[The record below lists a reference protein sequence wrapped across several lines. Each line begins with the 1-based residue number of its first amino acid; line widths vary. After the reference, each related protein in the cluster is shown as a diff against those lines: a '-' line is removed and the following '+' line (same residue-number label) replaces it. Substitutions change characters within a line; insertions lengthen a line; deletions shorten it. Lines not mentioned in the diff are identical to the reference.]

1 MTERAAILIVGHGSR
16 EAEANAEFEAL
27 VAAYRAARP
36 DLDVAH
42 GYVELA
48 QPSLEAALESLAARA
63 SLDGSANG
71 DGAVSGDAAS
81 DGGVSGDRAGARRV
95 VAVPL
100 FLFAAGHVK
109 NDLPLA
115 LDHARR
121 RFPRVAFTA
130 ARALGVDPRLQSLLA
145 ARIAEHGA
153 PSAGTAVIVVG
164 RGASDPDANG
174 DFCKLV
180 RLFGEGRGFQQVAP
194 SFIGITRPLVDET
207 LELVARAR
215 PERVVVAP
223 YFLFG
228 GRLIAKLEAFVR
240 AFRER
245 YPWIPVEVARHLGA
259 DPLLFDLI
267 DERVREALDGQAP
280 LACDNC
286 QYRLPMPGREQNVG
300 GLRAMLWSLRH
311 GFTHT
316 QAVPH
321 LHAHKPLAK
330 HVLVCGNVDC
340 ADRGSVALV
349 ESLRR
354 LLKDAGRERDIKIT
368 RTSCMGRCGEGPTVA
383 VYPDGIWY
391 RGVREADAGELVREH
406 LLGDRLVARLVDNIM
421 Q

>member
-1 MTERAAILIVGHGSR
+1 DNRIAPRGEGKPVRSRRGPATVSGRLAPQPLVSDGEGGAKSSQSRNRQPGNLPRGPPAPLLRRREDEPPAPRRAREKSLGPGMTERAAILIVGHGSR

-164 RGASDPDANG
+164 RGASDPD
-174 DFCKLV
+174 
-180 RLFGEGRGFQQVAP
+180 
-194 SFIGITRPLVDET
+194 
-207 LELVARAR
+207 
-215 PERVVVAP
+215 
-223 YFLFG
+223 
-228 GRLIAKLEAFVR
+228 
-240 AFRER
+240 
-245 YPWIPVEVARHLGA
+245 
-259 DPLLFDLI
+259 
-267 DERVREALDGQAP
+267 
-280 LACDNC
+280 
-286 QYRLPMPGREQNVG
+286 
-300 GLRAMLWSLRH
+300 
-311 GFTHT
+311 
-316 QAVPH
+316 
-321 LHAHKPLAK
+321 
-330 HVLVCGNVDC
+330 
-340 ADRGSVALV
+340 
-349 ESLRR
+349 
-354 LLKDAGRERDIKIT
+354 
-368 RTSCMGRCGEGPTVA
+368 
-383 VYPDGIWY
+383 
-391 RGVREADAGELVREH
+391 
-406 LLGDRLVARLVDNIM
+406 
-421 Q
+421 